1 MVLDENTRLFAVVAD
16 KYQAE
21 GNPEVVLKGC
31 EDRIIQLP
39 DLALLTTDDAS
50 ARNEFPI
57 GAEDRWNMP
66 FSRYEI
72 LIRDTFGS
80 ELRLAITEMAEET
93 QIIPVILGFSE
104 GNVEAIGRLTD
115 NGKSN
120 TLNSFG
126 YFEERWLLQ
135 KDGSHILAICVPHSS
150 LAYSSPLQIHP
161 KPNLYAALSELD
173 IKSATAKGPVV
184 NASSLVLLCL
194 RIWLYTMAEWTRRC
208 EGREVEYRTP
218 SAAPEKKSVSSPLL
232 SGKRRI
238 INLGKHVV
246 VYEGKAGSREFRGYH
261 MLETQRC
268 GYFRTLKNGGVTY
281 VTPTIVHFKKV
292 LPDIG
297 AGITTTLIYRNTEDF
312 LREKSYLEDDM
323 CKALRRHGIRFERE
337 KNFSELGRK
346 RLDFFLPDF
355 NAAIECQGV
364 QHFYRYGANDKD
376 FEQRKQRDADKKRE
390 CQELGIRLLYLKN
403 KEIPVPEFAKNET
416 YYVDAETLIAGL

>member
-1 MVLDENTRLFAVVAD
+1 
-16 KYQAE
+16 
-21 GNPEVVLKGC
+21 
-31 EDRIIQLP
+31 
-39 DLALLTTDDAS
+39 
-50 ARNEFPI
+50 
-57 GAEDRWNMP
+57 
-66 FSRYEI
+66 
-72 LIRDTFGS
+72 
-80 ELRLAITEMAEET
+80 
-93 QIIPVILGFSE
+93 
-104 GNVEAIGRLTD
+104 
-115 NGKSN
+115 
-120 TLNSFG
+120 
-126 YFEERWLLQ
+126 
-135 KDGSHILAICVPHSS
+135 
-150 LAYSSPLQIHP
+150 
-161 KPNLYAALSELD
+161 
-173 IKSATAKGPVV
+173 
-184 NASSLVLLCL
+184 
-194 RIWLYTMAEWTRRC
+194 
-208 EGREVEYRTP
+208 
-218 SAAPEKKSVSSPLL
+218 
-232 SGKRRI
+232 
-238 INLGKHVV
+238 
-246 VYEGKAGSREFRGYH
+246 

-268 GYFRTLKNGGVTY
+268 GYFRMLKNGGVTY
-281 VTPTIVHFKKV
+281 VTPTIVHFKKL

>member
-93 QIIPVILGFSE
+93 QIILVILGFSE
-104 GNVEAIGRLTD
+104 GNVEAIGRLTS
-115 NGKSN
+115 NGKSA
-120 TLNSFG
+120 TLSSAG
-126 YFEERWLLQ
+126 YFEERLLLQ
-135 KDGSHILAICVPHSS
+135 KDGSHILAICIPHSS

-173 IKSATAKGPVV
+173 RKGPVV

-194 RIWLYTMAEWTRRC
+194 RIWLYTIAEWTRRC

-218 SAAPEKKSVSSPLL
+218 SAMPEKKSISSPLL
-232 SGKRRI
+232 SGNRRI
-238 INLGKHVV
+238 INLDKHVV

-323 CKALRRHGIRFERE
+323 CKALRRHGIRFERK

-376 FEQRKQRDADKKRE
+376 FEQRKQRDVDKKRV

-416 YYVDAETLIAGL
+416 YYVDAETLIADL

>member
-161 KPNLYAALSELD
+161 KPNLSELD

-268 GYFRTLKNGGVTY
+268 GYFRMLKNGGVTY

-346 RLDFFLPDF
+346 RLDFFP
-355 NAAIECQGV
+355 
-364 QHFYRYGANDKD
+364 NDKD

-403 KEIPVPEFAKNET
+403 KEIPVPKFAKNET